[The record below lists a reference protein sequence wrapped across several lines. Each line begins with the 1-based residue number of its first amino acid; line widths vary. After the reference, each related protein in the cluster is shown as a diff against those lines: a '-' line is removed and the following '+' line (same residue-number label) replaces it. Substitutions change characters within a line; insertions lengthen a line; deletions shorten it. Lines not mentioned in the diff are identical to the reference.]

1 MRLWML
7 VRAAAAEV
15 YYLAM
20 TTATIVSTLGL
31 AGIGCAALRTVAAY
45 ASSGMWDDVRRGNRA
60 VYLSHAALA
69 MRRHGS
75 DRAQRR
81 PPMARL
87 AIMFLMRHFE

>member
-1 MRLWML
+1 ML

-60 VYLSHAALA
+60 VYLSHAAPWIGPRA
-69 MRRHGS
+69 EAPTYGS
-75 DRAQRR
+75 PGDHV
-81 PPMARL
+81 
-87 AIMFLMRHFE
+87 F